1 VGLGVGSEEGAGVE
15 GDVASVGEGAL
26 RQKIGSPSSSPWWS
40 LTEGIGRGYPA
51 TECPV
56 EGEAVGI
63 EGGMEF
69 KGIFVK
75 ACVSVNDSSRR
86 LVELTEER
94 WRHIAERHPEMEAHG
109 EMVLQAVR
117 KPDRQIAGRLSNE
130 VWLYLETDTPS
141 AWLKVVV
148 AYAEGRGYI
157 VTAYARRSIP

>member
-1 VGLGVGSEEGAGVE
+1 
-15 GDVASVGEGAL
+15 
-26 RQKIGSPSSSPWWS
+26 
-40 LTEGIGRGYPA
+40 
-51 TECPV
+51 
-56 EGEAVGI
+56 
-63 EGGMEF
+63 MEF

-75 ACVSVNDSSRR
+75 ACVSVNDSSGR